1 MVFVLFAALLA
12 VLEGGMPPPAAAS
25 EPLVKGRLNEFVA
38 SKADASQRFSI
49 YIPTGYDPSRPA
61 PILYLMDPRG
71 RARVAAKLFQP
82 AAERFGYI
90 LVSSHN
96 TASDVAAD
104 GNLRAMQAMWID
116 SHDWFNIDD
125 KRVYVAGF
133 SGTARLASLIARHLP
148 NAFTGVIGSAAA
160 YHPDVHPSRESAFLY
175 FGTVGD
181 ADYNFHEMERLEAQ
195 LVSANVP
202 HRISR
207 FAGVHSWMP
216 PDRATEALEWFELKA
231 MQAGSRPRDVALI
244 DAWWR
249 RDEEAVRARIAD
261 GRDLDAARRLAAMA
275 RDFYGLRDVADVRTE
290 ASRVAGAEGARDEL
304 KDRKS
309 SGLASDEWKQHAMG
323 LISAA
328 YAEGADSAAHPAAD
342 LVRMLE
348 LERMKRVAAGDDEA
362 ALEARRRLAEMEVQL
377 GFYLPAVAMESGDQA
392 RASYYLGIALEIN
405 DRNPVPWYLLARA
418 SARLNDIDDTF
429 EALEH
434 AFDSGFRDLAL
445 TQEDPAFA
453 RVKSSAEFAQFVA
466 RLRASGDTLD
476 LLIVDRPPP
485 ANLPLR

>member
-1 MVFVLFAALLA
+1 MTLVLLAALVA
-12 VLEGGMPPPAAAS
+12 VLEGGIPSPAAAS
-25 EPLVKGRLNEFVA
+25 EALVKGRLNEFVA
-38 SKADASQRFSI
+38 SKADTSQRFSI

-104 GNLRAMQAMWID
+104 GNLRAMQAMWLD
-116 SHDWFNIDD
+116 SHDWFAIDD
-125 KRVYVAGF
+125 RRVYVAGF
-133 SGTARLASLIARHLP
+133 SGTARLATLMARHLP
-148 NAFTGVIGSAAA
+148 KSITGIIGSAAA
-160 YHPDVHPSRESAFLY
+160 YHPDVRPSREAAFLY

-207 FAGVHSWMP
+207 FAGAHSWMP
-216 PDRATEALEWFELKA
+216 PDRAMEALEWFELKA
-231 MQAGSRPRDVALI
+231 MQAGTRPRDAALI
-244 DAWWR
+244 DAWWQ
-249 RDEEAVRARIAD
+249 RDEEAVRTRLAG
-261 GRDLDAARRLAAMA
+261 GRDLDAARRLSAMA
-275 RDFYGLRDVADVRTE
+275 RDFYGLRDVADVRSE
-290 ASRVAGAEGARDEL
+290 GSRVAATDGARQET
-304 KDRKS
+304 RRRQAS
-309 SGLASDEWKQHAMG
+309 ATASDQWKGQAMN

-328 YAEGADSAAHPAAD
+328 YAEGADAAAHPAAD
-342 LVRMLE
+342 LVRMLD
-348 LERMKRVAAGDDEA
+348 LDRLKRTATGGDEA
-362 ALEARRRLAEMEVQL
+362 ALEARRRLAELEVQL
-377 GFYLPAVAMESGDQA
+377 GFYLPAVAMESGEQA
-392 RASYYLGIALEIN
+392 RASYYLGIALQIN

-429 EALEH
+429 KALER
-434 AFDSGFRDLAL
+434 AFDSGFRDLTL
-445 TQEDPAFA
+445 TEGDPAFA
-453 RVKSSAEFAQFVA
+453 RVQSRAEFSAFVA

-476 LLIVDRPPP
+476 LLTVDRPPP

>member
-1 MVFVLFAALLA
+1 MTLVLLTALLA
-12 VLEGGMPPPAAAS
+12 VLEGGTAPHSTPDLIA
-25 EPLVKGRLNEFVA
+25 KGRLVENVA
-38 SKADASQRFSI
+38 SAAAPGQRFTV
-49 YIPTGYDPSRPA
+49 YLPTGYDPSRPT
-61 PILYLMDPRG
+61 PILYLLDPRG

-104 GNLRAMQAMWID
+104 LNLQAMQAMWID
-116 SHDWFNIDD
+116 SHDWFAIDD

-133 SGTARLASLIARHLP
+133 SGTARLATLMARHLP
-148 NAFTGVIGSAAA
+148 NSITGIIGSAAA
-160 YHPDVHPSRESAFLY
+160 YHPDVRPSREAAFLY

-207 FAGVHSWMP
+207 FAGAHSWMP
-216 PDRATEALEWFELKA
+216 ADRAMEAVEWLELKA
-231 MQAGSRPRDVALI
+231 MQAGTRSRDAALI
-244 DAWWR
+244 EAWWQ
-249 RDEEAVRARIAD
+249 RDEEAVRTRLAG
-261 GRDLDAARRLAAMA
+261 GRDLDAARRLSAMA
-275 RDFYGLRDVADVRTE
+275 RDYYGLRDVADVRSE
-290 ASRVAGAEGARDEL
+290 ASRVASTEGASDEL
-304 KDRKS
+304 KDRRS
-309 SGLASDEWKQHAMG
+309 IGLASDEWKQHAMS
-323 LISAA
+323 LISLA
-328 YAEGADSAAHPAAD
+328 YPEGADTAAHAAAD

-348 LERMKRVAAGDDEA
+348 LERMKRVAAGDDEP

-377 GFYLPAVAMESGDQA
+377 GFYLPAVAAESGDHA
-392 RASYYLGIALEIN
+392 RASYYLGIALQIN
-405 DRNPVPWYLLARA
+405 DRNPVPWYLLARS

-453 RVKSSAEFAQFVA
+453 RVKSRAEFAEFVA